1 MPYYALKDPTGEE
14 SYDLFLLYKARKYKS
29 FFIGTFYLR
38 APARVCPRFSAP
50 SGPAVIVS
58 AGPTGALSS
67 SPPEIRRR
75 VSGSAPEL
83 HPVR

>member
-14 SYDLFLLYKARKYKS
+14 SYNLFLLCKARKYKS
-29 FFIGTFYLR
+29 FFVGTFYLR

-67 SPPEIRRR
+67 SPPETRRR
-75 VSGSAPEL
+75 VSGSVPEL
-83 HPVR
+83 HLVS